1 MCVLPTASL
10 PGIPNSPCIKSSS
23 VVEDHSPGRCSTRMT
38 TDIPGE
44 ECTLMAA
51 SFDAIIIGAGHNGLV
66 TACYLAK
73 AGWKVL
79 VLERRHVVGGARAP
93 DEGLPRLKLSTLA
106 LF

>member
-51 SFDAIIIGAGHNGLV
+51 SFDAIIIGARHNGLV

-79 VLERRHVVGGARAP
+79 VLERRHVVRGACATEDGFP
-93 DEGLPRLKLSTLA
+93 GVTVCA
-106 LF
+106 AA